1 MKHSKSLIIRETIV
15 ALVFFMLFNYL
26 GWKELPGFYGI
37 TPHPFFIIILLMASR
52 YGLFAGL
59 FSAISCASVF
69 SGLIYVFLHKIVY
82 TDIIALKNV
91 ILFGLVGWLVGEIR
105 QGIIKKMEE
114 NEAAKERL
122 KISSE
127 KLNEENQRIKKINI
141 EMESRISDEVS
152 TFSNLYETSRQLQ
165 SFDLKEIYS
174 AILNI
179 LVQYLEV
186 NECSVYIVKGD
197 QLLIKETISEQDK
210 PMGVINIAFEDNIIA
225 RAARDKK
232 VYSIR
237 DMLEY
242 NKADTISSD
251 DPVMVAPLV
260 KADGTL
266 IGALS
271 IEKMPFFQITSSST
285 KIFSM
290 LADWVSTDIENALY
304 FQEVKKKNIL
314 DEVLNIYTQ
323 DYFQNR
329 LAQEFHRAKRY
340 FIPLS
345 IVVLKIKGLSKMSVK
360 RRLKILKFSAA
371 WLNTS
376 LRLTDIVTRYKDEIP
391 FSMIFTTT
399 TKEQSKVAMKRIL
412 DILDSISIG
421 MEEENSLVEVEFGVG
436 TCTSITET
444 TEQLLK
450 EAEESIGQWSRADLL
465 KTT

>member
-1 MKHSKSLIIRETIV
+1 MKYSRLLIVRETVI
-15 ALVFFMLFNYL
+15 ALIFFMVFNYL
-26 GWKELPGFYGI
+26 GWRSLPGFYGVS
-37 TPHPFFIIILLMASR
+37 PHPYFIIILMMASR

-59 FSAISCASVF
+59 FSATACGMVF
-69 SGLIYVFLHKIVY
+69 SGLVYFSSQNLVY
-82 TDIIALKNV
+82 TDPVAIKNIV
-91 ILFGLVGWLVGEIR
+91 LFMLVGWLVGEIR
-105 QGIIKKMEE
+105 QGSIKKTQFAEQE
-114 NEAAKERL
+114 KERL
-122 KISSE
+122 KITAD
-127 KLNEENQRIKKINI
+127 KLNEENQRIKKINT
-141 EMESRISDEVS
+141 EMENRISDDVS

-165 SFDLKEIYS
+165 SFDLQEIYT

-179 LVQYLEV
+179 LVQHLEV
-186 NECSVYIVKGD
+186 NECSVYTFEND
-197 QLLIKETISEQDK
+197 QLVLKETTGEEDK
-210 PMGVINIAFEDNIIA
+210 IVGTINIAFEDNIIA
-225 RAARDKK
+225 KAVRDKK

-242 NKADTISSD
+242 GKADSISKSSA
-251 DPVMVAPLV
+251 VMAAPLI
-260 KADGTL
+260 KSDGSL

-271 IEKMPFFQITSSST
+271 IEKMPFFQITSSSV

-304 FQEVKKKNIL
+304 FQEVKNKNIL
-314 DEVLNIYTQ
+314 DEVLNVYTL

-345 IVVLKIKGLSKMSVK
+345 IVLIKIKGFDAMSVK
-360 RRLKILKFSAA
+360 RRLKVLKFAAA

-399 TKEQSKVAMKRIL
+399 TEQQSKAAMKRIL

-421 MEEENSLVEVEFGVG
+421 MEQDNSLVEIEFGIGSCSSV
-436 TCTSITET
+436 TET
-444 TEQLLK
+444 AEQLLK
-450 EAEESIGQWSRADLL
+450 EAEENIGQWSRKDLL
-465 KTT
+465 KIS